1 MRPLP
6 MVLLQLILRLASTA
20 MLLFRICPWK
30 LVLTLLLFAACCPC
44 WLVAGQSND
53 SLQTHLGNGY
63 EALKQEQYDTAEKE
77 FRAALAID
85 STLAMRA
92 RFPLAVA
99 LFEQHKYPDSR
110 REFQAVLQATGDQPG
125 VSYYLGRIDL
135 DERNYKGAIENLGKA
150 SVHPPFP
157 DTSFFLGLAY
167 VKDGSDSDAEKWLKK
182 AIEVNPDDSRAQYQ
196 LATLYRKEG
205 RQDEANQVF
214 QQAKETK
221 ARSDKQSQLRYE
233 CGQALEHYPIE
244 KASAVCDQLY
254 DPNDADKLTA
264 LGVLYG
270 QHGYLDQALKPLR
283 RAAELAPQ
291 SPQMQYNLAF
301 TYFQM
306 KRYTDARGPLEEAV
320 QRWPDLF
327 PLNALYGTVLWDLGE
342 VLPAYQALHHAH
354 ELNAQDPNTIAV
366 LYQAAVEL
374 ANRAEAKGAH
384 TEALRYLREAAALVP
399 KSPEPHQRM
408 AAIFKRT
415 GQHDQ
420 EQAEEK
426 IAEQLGSASQ

>member
-1 MRPLP
+1 M
-6 MVLLQLILRLASTA
+6 
-20 MLLFRICPWK
+20 
-30 LVLTLLLFAACCPC
+30 LLFAACCPA
-44 WLVAGQSND
+44 WLTASQSID

-63 EALKQEQYDTAEKE
+63 EALKQEQYESAEKE

-85 STLAMRA
+85 PTLAMRA

-110 REFQAVLQATGDQPG
+110 HEFQTVLHVTGDQPG
-125 VSYYLGRIDL
+125 VFYYLGRIDL
-135 DERNYKGAIENLGKA
+135 DERNYKGAIDNLAKA

-157 DTSFFLGLAY
+157 DTAFFLGLAY
-167 VKDGSDSDAEKWLKK
+167 VKDDDDSDAEKWLKK
-182 AIEVNPDDSRAQYQ
+182 AIALNPDDSRAQYQ

-214 QQAKETK
+214 QQAKEAK
-221 ARSDKQSQLRYE
+221 ARSDKQSQLKYE
-233 CGQALEHYPIE
+233 CGQALEHDPVE

-254 DPNDADKLTA
+254 DPNDVDKLTS

-270 QHGYLDQALKPLR
+270 QHGYFQQALKPLQ

-306 KRYTDARGPLEEAV
+306 KRYADARRPLEGAV
-320 QRWPDLF
+320 QHWPDLF

-342 VLPAYQALHHAH
+342 ALPAYQVLHHAH
-354 ELNAQDPNTIAV
+354 ELNAQDPSTTAL

-374 ANRAEAKGAH
+374 ADRAEAKGAH
-384 TEALRYLREAAALVP
+384 TEALRYLKEAAALVP
-399 KSPEPHQRM
+399 KSPEPHQLM
-408 AAIFKRT
+408 AAIYKRT
-415 GQHDQ
+415 GHPDQ
-420 EQAEEK
+420 EQAEQK
-426 IAEQLGSASQ
+426 IADQLNHP